1 MYFYFINTFSAYGSG
16 QMTILECPETIL
28 FKKIDKM
35 DGKHIGPVL
44 SACTAHSI
52 AESVPLKMQI
62 TSPFD
67 LAENVCL
74 INIQGLTDFTPQNI
88 KPKSEIEIIGS
99 ENSIEVFTNK
109 LYDEGSPIVHVN
121 LDDGLEAVSID
132 FASKSL

>member
-1 MYFYFINTFSAYGSG
+1 MYFYFTINFSAYGSG

-52 AESVPLKMQI
+52 SESVPLKVQI
-62 TSPFD
+62 TSPFN
-67 LAENVCL
+67 LAKNVCL
-74 INIQGLTDFTPQNI
+74 FNIQGLTDFTPQNI
-88 KPKSEIEIIGS
+88 KPISEIEIIGS

-109 LYDEGSPIVHVN
+109 LYDEGLPSVHVN
-121 LDDGLEAVSID
+121 LNDGLEAVSID